1 MIAMLKDELIEPEE
15 QVLYLAH
22 SDCSKEE
29 VETFKA
35 MVREAIPCKDIYTGY
50 IGPIIGAS
58 IGPDA
63 VALFGYGKE
72 ITYRIA
78 EK

>member
-1 MIAMLKDELIEPEE
+1 MLKEELVDPE
-15 QVLYLAH
+15 QQTLYFAH
-22 SDCSKEE
+22 SDCDPKE
-29 VETFKA
+29 VETFLS
-35 MVREAIPCKDIYTGY
+35 MVRAEIPCKDIYTGY

-72 ITYRIA
+72 ITFRVA
-78 EK
+78 DKQ